1 MAKKLTKKV
10 SLLLDEESYEKL
22 KSVQKWTKSSRSKAL
37 RDALTTYHWVVG
49 ACVEELEGSWALNEL
64 VPEDVSVTIRD
75 VDLE

>member
-10 SLLLDEESYEKL
+10 SVLLDEQSYERL
-22 KSVQKWTKSSRSKAL
+22 MSLQKWTKSSRSKAL

-64 VPEDVSVTIRD
+64 VPEDVSITIRD
-75 VDLE
+75 VE

>member
-22 KSVQKWTKSSRSKAL
+22 KSVQKWTKSSRSKTL
-37 RDALTTYHWVVG
+37 RDALATYHWVVG

>member
-10 SLLLDEESYEKL
+10 SILLDEQSYERL
-22 KSVQKWTKSSRSKAL
+22 MSLQKWTKSSRSKAL

-64 VPEDVSVTIRD
+64 VPEDVSITIRD
-75 VDLE
+75 VE